1 MSSSDGTTKKPLTDR
16 ELEILKHAW
25 SCMKTPPEIDYPKL
39 AEACGMTN
47 PRSASNAW
55 AAIKKKLFADMPA
68 PAANED
74 GTAATTPAKRK
85 RATPRKKTAPAPT
98 PSTEED
104 DEEADELTNATEEKL
119 VVETPVK
126 KKRTPAKKKA
136 AAPAAASQGDADAE
150 DTVSPETPAKKKR
163 ATPAK
168 KRATPAKAKKEQ
180 EEAAAAAEEEDELTT
195 TPQEEPKFEVKEEA
209 KAEEDVQMEG
219 GQDSAEI

>member
-25 SCMKTPPEIDYPKL
+25 NCMKTPPEIDYPKL

-47 PRSASNAW
+47 PRSAANAW
-55 AAIKKKLFADMPA
+55 GVIKKKLFADMPA

-74 GTAATTPAKRK
+74 GTATTPAKRK
-85 RATPRKKTAPAPT
+85 RATPRKKTASAPT

-136 AAPAAASQGDADAE
+136 APVAASQGDADAE

-168 KRATPAKAKKEQ
+168 KRTPAKVKKEQ
-180 EEAAAAAEEEDELTT
+180 EEAAAAAAEEDELTT
-195 TPQEEPKFEVKEEA
+195 IPQEEPKFEVKEEA
-209 KAEEDVQMEG
+209 KANEDVQMEG

>member
-1 MSSSDGTTKKPLTDR
+1 MSSSDGTAKKPLTER

-25 SCMKTPPEIDYPKL
+25 NCMKTPPEIDYPKL

-47 PRSASNAW
+47 PRSATNAW
-55 AAIKKKLFADMPA
+55 GVIKKKLFADMPA

-74 GTAATTPAKRK
+74 GTATTPAKRK
-85 RATPRKKTAPAPT
+85 RATPRKKAAPT

-104 DEEADELTNATEEKL
+104 EEEADELTNATEEKL

-136 AAPAAASQGDADAE
+136 APVAASQGDADAE
-150 DTVSPETPAKKKR
+150 DTASPETPAKKKR

-168 KRATPAKAKKEQ
+168 KRTPAKVKKEQ

-195 TPQEEPKFEVKEEA
+195 TPQEEPNFEVKEEA
-209 KAEEDVQMEG
+209 KAKEDVQMEG